1 MIRKNSGFTLLEA
14 LVVMAIGAIL
24 VAIALPAVGKWRQ
37 QAAFKQASRHA
48 AAVLREARSLA
59 IAENREYRVDF
70 DLGNRCYQL
79 ARGDLAGG
87 STSWAEVVIP
97 CTSFPTGVLL
107 KSGEACGAS
116 SDTTLK
122 FMPNGTCDNLSSTW
136 DENRYLCIM
145 EGSEKKF
152 RIEVSS
158 KATGQA
164 VITRWDGAWKR

>member
-1 MIRKNSGFTLLEA
+1 MIRKNSGFTLLEV
-14 LVVMAIGAIL
+14 LVVLAIGAIL

-48 AAVLREARSLA
+48 AGVLREARSLA

-97 CTSFPTGVLL
+97 CTSFPTGELL
-107 KSGEACGAS
+107 RSEEGCGAS
-116 SDTTLK
+116 SNTALK
-122 FMPNGTCDNLSSTW
+122 FMPNGSCDNLSSTW

>member
-37 QAAFKQASRHA
+37 QVVFKEASRNA

-59 IAENREYRVDF
+59 IAENREHRVDF
-70 DLGNRCYQL
+70 DLENRRYQL
-79 ARGDLAGG
+79 VRGNLSGS
-87 STSWAEVVIP
+87 STSWDEVVTP
-97 CTSFPTGVLL
+97 WTSFPAGVVL
-107 KSGEACGAS
+107 KSKVGCDAS
-116 SDTTLK
+116 SNTALK
-122 FMPNGTCDNLSSTW
+122 FMPNGTSDNLSSTW

-158 KATGQA
+158 KATGQT